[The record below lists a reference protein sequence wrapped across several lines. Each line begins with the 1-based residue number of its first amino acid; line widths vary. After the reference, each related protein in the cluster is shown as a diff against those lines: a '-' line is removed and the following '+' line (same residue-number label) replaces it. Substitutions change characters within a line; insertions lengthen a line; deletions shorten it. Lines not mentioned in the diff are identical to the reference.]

1 VPGWRCGQAGKN
13 VEGRLVRQGDA
24 METVSD
30 SRPLYE
36 RVGGEIAAL
45 IDAGTYR
52 VGDRLPSIRQLSSKL
67 SVSIN
72 TVMQAYAVLEDR
84 RVIQARPQSGYYV
97 SPRVPEISAAPLSGR
112 QHIVPTG
119 VTCSD
124 LCQQV
129 IRNMANRELLPLGSA
144 VPSPQ
149 HLPVAKLNRIMAAA
163 LLRFGDQGVSYMM
176 PPGSERLRTQIA
188 KRSLLAGFSVR
199 PDQVL
204 ITSGC
209 VEAVQ
214 LALRATCRAG
224 DTIAVESPFYFNFLQ
239 LIAEMGLKALE
250 IPSTPR
256 EGISIE
262 ALGYAMENN
271 RISACLMI
279 PNFSNPLGS
288 LMPDERKR
296 ELVQLLEGHD
306 IPLIED
312 DIYGDLSF
320 GAERP
325 LAAKSFDRKGLVIY
339 CSSFSKTLAPGY
351 RVGWAVGGRF
361 QPELER
367 LKMMSNLATSSP
379 PQLALAEFLAT
390 GGYDHHLRAIRRVY
404 ARNISLMAD
413 AVARCFPPGTR
424 MTLPTGSFML
434 WVELPE
440 GSDSVRLYHRALEH
454 GIAITPGSIYSL
466 GAKYRNCIRLSSA
479 VWDERTQ
486 RGVETLG
493 RLAGEALGHDL
504 PAPARAGDQAD
515 PVG

>member
-1 VPGWRCGQAGKN
+1 V
-13 VEGRLVRQGDA
+13 
-24 METVSD
+24 ETVPD

-36 RVGGEIAAL
+36 RVGGEIVAL
-45 IDAGTYR
+45 IDGGTYR

-97 SPRVPEISAAPLSGR
+97 CPRAPEITAKPLPRR
-112 QHIVPTG
+112 QHMVPTA
-119 VTCSD
+119 VTYCE

-129 IRNMANRELLPLGSA
+129 IHNMMNRELLPLGSA
-144 VPSPQ
+144 IPSPQ
-149 HLPVAKLNRIMAAA
+149 HLPVARLNRIMSAA
-163 LLRFGDQGVSYMM
+163 LRRFGDQSVAYMM

-199 PDQVL
+199 PDEVL

-214 LALRATCRAG
+214 LALRVTCRAG

-256 EGISIE
+256 EGISLE
-262 ALGYAMENN
+262 ALGYAIENN
-271 RISACLMI
+271 KISACLVI

-296 ELVQLLEGHD
+296 ELVQLLAGHD

-312 DIYGDLSF
+312 DIYGDLTF
-320 GAERP
+320 GQERP
-325 LAAKSFDRKGLVIY
+325 VAAKAFDRKGLVIY

-351 RVGWAVGGRF
+351 RVGWAIGGRF
-361 QPELER
+361 QPEMER
-367 LKMMSNLATSSP
+367 LKMMTNLASASP
-379 PQLALAEFLAT
+379 TQLALAEFLAT
-390 GGYDHHLRAIRRVY
+390 GGYDHHLRAIRRIY
-404 ARNISLMAD
+404 ARNISQMAA
-413 AVARCFPPGTR
+413 AVVRYFPEGTR
-424 MTLPTGSFML
+424 MTHPGGSFML
-434 WVELPE
+434 WVEMPE
-440 GSDSVRLYHRALEH
+440 GTDSVRMFHRALEQ
-454 GIAITPGSIYSL
+454 GIGITPGSIFSL
-466 GAKYRNCIRLSSA
+466 SGKYRNCIRLSSA
-479 VWDERTQ
+479 LWDERTE
-486 RGVETLG
+486 RGVEILG
-493 RLAGEALGHDL
+493 RLAGEA
-504 PAPARAGDQAD
+504 R
-515 PVG
+515 